1 MHYFNFNIGDWI
13 KNTSHLEPEEEFIY
27 FKLILEYYNTES
39 PLDLDVNKLA
49 RKIKMKKKVELIKEI
64 LDEFFLETENGWEN
78 NRCEEELSAY
88 KSKAENARNNGKKGG
103 RPKANSNPE
112 KTQSVILANPEES
125 KSKTNH
131 KPITN
136 NHKPKNNNQELDDEF
151 EAFWKQT
158 KFPKRKQDTKG
169 DIKKKFIKLIKNEKL
184 TYEEIL
190 KASNNFAIKHEG
202 DNWSIGMRRFLDSK
216 ENIDPY
222 LHNTELALE
231 EKEREQRLAYE
242 ATLQEIEY

>member
-1 MHYFNFNIGDWI
+1 MIGWVKLHRKLLNWEWYSDIPCRVLFLHLLIKVNYEDSKYQGVDIKAGSCAAGYPSLAEQTGLTIQQIRTAMKKLISTNEITVNKQPKFSVITLNKWVEHQQDNSQVTVNQQDINSQSTTSKEI
-13 KNTSHLEPEEEFIY
+13 KN
-27 FKLILEYYNTES
+27 
-39 PLDLDVNKLA
+39 
-49 RKIKMKKKVELIKEI
+49 KEI
-64 LDEFFLETENGWEN
+64 KNKET
-78 NRCEEELSAY
+78 
-88 KSKAENARNNGKKGG
+88 
-103 RPKANSNPE
+103 
-112 KTQSVILANPEES
+112 I
-125 KSKTNH
+125 
-131 KPITN
+131 
-136 NHKPKNNNQELDDEF
+136 LDDEF

-158 KFPKRKQDTKG
+158 KFPKRSQDTKG
-169 DIKKKFIKLIKNEKL
+169 DMKKKFIKLIKNEKL